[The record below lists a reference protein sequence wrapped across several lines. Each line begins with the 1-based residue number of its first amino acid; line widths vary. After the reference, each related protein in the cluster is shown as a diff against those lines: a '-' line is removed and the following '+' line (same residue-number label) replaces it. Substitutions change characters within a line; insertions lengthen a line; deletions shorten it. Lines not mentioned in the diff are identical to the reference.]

1 MWNRSGIVM
10 REEPEG
16 VLINAQTQQ
25 PFTYKDSCVEL
36 DPHTSYHTA
45 ATAAAITSV
54 REFLKTVFKF

>member
-1 MWNRSGIVM
+1 M